1 MVLAAFLAGAVVVFL
16 MMGGL
21 GEGQEAQTCPD
32 GTAEG
37 TVCVEYPENRSGT
50 VVAYSAI
57 DPEEEEV
64 MWSLSATD
72 GGANADVG
80 DFEISDAGALTF
92 ETPPDYENAED
103 ADTNNVYLVTI
114 QVEDDPSSTAEGRVA
129 NDRPVTRAVRV
140 EVTNVEEPGEVT
152 LSTLQPQE
160 AVAISATLTDPDGRP
175 DADPLNTDLTA
186 NAEGTN
192 TVWQWSRSTRETGP
206 WTDIKGATSSSY
218 KPVTDHPTDA
228 PDNYASDVG
237 MYLRATATYD
247 DNHCDGPCE
256 PKKTAHAVSAYPVRA
271 KDYVNNA
278 PVFKNAKG
286 NDLDANDEIE
296 KSVAENSPAGT
307 AVGAPV
313 KATDLGSDGL
323 QEILTYTLGNS
334 GDNTKFDI
342 DHDTGQIRVKDA
354 LDHEDEDG
362 YTVTVTATDPSHSS
376 SIPFQGAVDVV
387 ITVTNIDEDPMI
399 TEGPTAID
407 YLETDDA
414 IEAEYEATDPEYSD
428 PGALKWS
435 LTGPD
440 AAKFAIGN
448 RNDDRGELTFREQ
461 PDFEAPTDSG
471 RDNVYNVTV
480 TVTDLGGNTATEDVT
495 VKVTNADEEGFF
507 TLSNRDPRVGV
518 RITPTLADPDMPI
531 TNETWTWALDGRNL
545 SLPLPPT
552 HPGVETIPRG

>member
-1 MVLAAFLAGAVVVFL
+1 M
-16 MMGGL
+16 
-21 GEGQEAQTCPD
+21 
-32 GTAEG
+32 
-37 TVCVEYPENRSGT
+37 
-50 VVAYSAI
+50 
-57 DPEEEEV
+57 
-64 MWSLSATD
+64 
-72 GGANADVG
+72 
-80 DFEISDAGALTF
+80 
-92 ETPPDYENAED
+92 
-103 ADTNNVYLVTI
+103 
-114 QVEDDPSSTAEGRVA
+114 
-129 NDRPVTRAVRV
+129 
-140 EVTNVEEPGEVT
+140 
-152 LSTLQPQE
+152 
-160 AVAISATLTDPDGRP
+160 
-175 DADPLNTDLTA
+175 
-186 NAEGTN
+186 
-192 TVWQWSRSTRETGP
+192 WQWSRSTRETGP
-206 WTDIKGATSSSY
+206 WTDIKGAASLSY
-218 KPVTDHPTDA
+218 MPVTGHPEDA

-237 MYLRATATYD
+237 MYLRATATYED
-247 DNHCDGPCE
+247 GHCTPCE
-256 PKKTAHAVSAYPVRA
+256 PKKTAYAVSAYPVRA

-278 PVFKNAKG
+278 PVFKDANG
-286 NDLDANDEIE
+286 NDLDDNDEIE
-296 KSVAENSPAGT
+296 RSVAENSPAGT

-354 LDHEDEDG
+354 LDHEDEDS

-376 SIPFQGAVDVV
+376 SIPFQDDVDVV
-387 ITVTNIDEDPMI
+387 ITVTDIDEDPMI

-414 IEAEYEATDPEYSD
+414 LEAEYEATDPEYTD

-448 RNDDRGELTFREQ
+448 RNDDRGELTFRER

-495 VKVTNADEEGFF
+495 VKVANAEEEGFF
-507 TLSNRDPRVGV
+507 TLSNLDPRVGV

-531 TNETWTWALDGRNL
+531 TNETWTWALDSRPQPPSATYTPRSGDNDKRLSVQVSYHDGTGERQCLPGCNAYESIGSIANKKTGTNQRPSFTGASTRMTVQENKDAGEEVGQVTANDDDDLTYSIDRAAMNYFSIDQGTGEITTTATLDREKRSSYRVTVTAEDPSGLRDTL
-545 SLPLPPT
+545 SLTIEVTDVNEPPEFT
-552 HPGVETIPRG
+552 AGDFAVYYAENGRGSAATYKAADPEGKPIRWDLNGTDAE